1 MTEIYYDSTHFTDFV
16 QTLSRHFKT
25 KVTDGQITL
34 PSNVGEGYLKAVH
47 LPAGISILISDIR
60 FREDTLL
67 NRSMCQGEQFYILEF
82 NEAIEAPT
90 MYSTPKVDAYNIL
103 KQMVLLTHTGVAGKY
118 FVPANARLLSYKIM
132 FQRKHL
138 LQFIDEQVVDN
149 ILSKYFLEVVQS
161 GAVEPLDVEYRS
173 LLKELINNN
182 SIHPLSLNFIQ
193 NRTFLLIEKFLVKL
207 FEAKKSSSEK
217 LKLSDNEIVRLM
229 KIESMLVNDFSVTPP
244 NINYLSR
251 ISAMSPTKLKTDFK
265 RLYGMPIYEYY
276 QKNRMQ
282 RAKMLLMEG
291 KYSIKEVGI
300 KVGYSNL
307 SHFAGSF
314 KKEFG
319 LLPSELLAKDG
330 ALAI

>member
-1 MTEIYYDSTHFTDFV
+1 MKAT
-16 QTLSRHFKT
+16 
-25 KVTDGQITL
+25 TL
-34 PSNVGEGYLKAVH
+34 PN
-47 LPAGISILISDIR
+47 GISILASDCK
-60 FREDTLL
+60 FREDVMMHR
-67 NRSMCQGEQFYILEF
+67 NSYGGQYYILQF

-90 MYSTPKVDAYNIL
+90 LYSTPRTDAFNML
-103 KQMVLLTHTGVAGKY
+103 KQMVLLTHTEVSSRYFIPAGT
-118 FVPANARLLSYKIM
+118 RMLSYRII

-138 LQFIDEQVVDN
+138 LQSLEEPVIDAV
-149 ILSKYFLEVVQS
+149 LSKYFSEFVQS
-161 GAVEPLDVEYRS
+161 GVIDPLDVEYRGI
-173 LLKELINNN
+173 LKELMRETIT
-182 SIHPLSLNFIQ
+182 HPLAVNFMQ
-193 NRTFLLIEKFLVKL
+193 NRTMLLIEKFLTKL
-207 FEAKKSSSEK
+207 AAQQKPVSEK
-217 LKLSDNEIVRLM
+217 LRFTDNEVVRLM

-265 RLYGMPIYEYY
+265 KLYGMPIYEYY

-282 RAKMLLMEG
+282 RAKALLLEG
-291 KYSIKEVGI
+291 KHSIKEVGI

-319 LLPSELLAKDG
+319 LLPSELIAKDG

>member
-1 MTEIYYDSTHFTDFV
+1 MMEIYYDSVNYSDFL
-16 QTLSRHFKT
+16 QILAKSFKT
-25 KVTDGQITL
+25 KTTDGFIGIPSHIGNGFMKAIQL
-34 PSNVGEGYLKAVH
+34 PN
-47 LPAGISILISDIR
+47 GISVLISDSR
-60 FREDTLL
+60 FREDTLFHR
-67 NRSMCQGEQFYILEF
+67 NRYNGNEYYLLQF

-90 MYSTPKVDAYNIL
+90 LYSTPRSDAFNML
-103 KQMVLLTHTGVAGKY
+103 KQMVLLTHTHISSKY
-118 FVPANARLLSYKIM
+118 FIPANARLLSYRIM

-138 LQFIDEQVVDN
+138 LQYVDETIVDS
-149 ILSKYFLEVVQS
+149 IFAKYFSDFVQS
-161 GAVEPLDVEYRS
+161 GAIDPLDVEYRS
-173 LLKELINNN
+173 LLKELMNENIT
-182 SIHPLSLNFIQ
+182 HPLAINFIQ
-193 NRTFLLIEKFLVKL
+193 NRTMLLIEKFLIKL
-207 FEAKKSSSEK
+207 MANEK
-217 LKLSDNEIVRLM
+217 PKAEKQKFSDNEIVRLM

-265 RLYGMPIYEYY
+265 KLYGMPIYEYY

-282 RAKMLLMEG
+282 RAKLLLMEG

-319 LLPSELLAKDG
+319 LLPSEMLAKDG